1 MSARSCAWLALAM
14 LLALALAGCSGL
26 VSRAGAG
33 LGDDLS
39 RGILDQDDPATVAD
53 GLPAYLLLLDGLGM
67 EWREIRVPRDPGCGV
82 CGPGSE
88 LA

>member
-39 RGILDQDDPATVAD
+39 RGILDPAD
-53 GLPAYLLLLDGLGM
+53 
-67 EWREIRVPRDPGCGV
+67 VP
-82 CGPGSE
+82 
-88 LA
+88 